1 MPLALLTPQA
11 PLLPST
17 LVPLAA
23 PTSNLHLVQSLSD
36 LQLALLIAAARLE
49 VLADTETVSFAMV
62 YDEYLKLCAKTRV
75 QTTPSGAG
83 AGGGGGGG
91 GGSGISG
98 RVWSKGVAVGAWE
111 GLDGMGLVVPV
122 ADGGGAGGRT
132 RRGGVSMWRVDV
144 GLMELRDGV
153 RGTAWAR
160 WCREVV

>member
-17 LVPLAA
+17 LVPLDA

-75 QTTPSGAG
+75 QTTPSGG
-83 AGGGGGGG
+83 SGG
-91 GGSGISG
+91 GISG
-98 RVWSKGVAVGAWE
+98 RVWSKSVAIGAWE

-122 ADGGGAGGRT
+122 ADGGGGGGRT
-132 RRGGVSMWRVDV
+132 RGGVSMWRVDV